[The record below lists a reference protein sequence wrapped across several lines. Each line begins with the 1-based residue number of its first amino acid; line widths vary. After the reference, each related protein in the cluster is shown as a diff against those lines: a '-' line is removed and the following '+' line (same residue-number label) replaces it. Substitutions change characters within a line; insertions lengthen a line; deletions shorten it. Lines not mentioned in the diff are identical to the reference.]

1 MFPDLIVSYY
11 LYENVCFAFSV
22 YYSDLG
28 EEVVASPYTTL
39 STGRVGSYQLLKVSM
54 AWSNQKPN
62 VLGKM
67 SGLPEQINGNKVF
80 FRCSP

>member
-1 MFPDLIVSYY
+1 MLTTCSPILNLLYILFHFSILICVWIVS
-11 LYENVCFAFSV
+11 
-22 YYSDLG
+22 LG

-67 SGLPEQINGNKVF
+67 SGVPEWIN
-80 FRCSP
+80 

>member
-1 MFPDLIVSYY
+1 MLTTCSPILSVIIYYVFFMLIASFFV
-11 LYENVCFAFSV
+11 VV
-22 YYSDLG
+22 LG

-67 SGLPEQINGNKVF
+67 SGLPEQIN
-80 FRCSP
+80 

>member
-1 MFPDLIVSYY
+1 MFPDLSLSYNF
-11 LYENVCFAFSV
+11 LVFQKLSQISLAVC
-22 YYSDLG
+22 LG

-67 SGLPEQINGNKVF
+67 SGLPEQIN
-80 FRCSP
+80 

>member
-1 MFPDLIVSYY
+1 MLTTCSPILSVIIYYVLFMLIASFFV
-11 LYENVCFAFSV
+11 VV
-22 YYSDLG
+22 LG

-67 SGLPEQINGNKVF
+67 SGLPEQIN
-80 FRCSP
+80 

>member
-1 MFPDLIVSYY
+1 MFPDLIFCLIYID
-11 LYENVCFAFSV
+11 NIACFVVLFES
-22 YYSDLG
+22 LG

-67 SGLPEQINGNKVF
+67 SGLPEQIN
-80 FRCSP
+80 